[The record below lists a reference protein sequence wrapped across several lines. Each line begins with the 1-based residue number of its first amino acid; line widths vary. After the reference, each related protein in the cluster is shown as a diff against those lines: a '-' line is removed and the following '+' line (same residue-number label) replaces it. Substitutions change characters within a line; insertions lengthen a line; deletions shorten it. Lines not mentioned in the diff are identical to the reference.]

1 MAVRKTK
8 EIGVR
13 KILGA
18 RIQNILW
25 MFGKEFSTL
34 LIIAFL
40 IAAPV
45 AGYAMYKYL
54 QDFIYRIDIG
64 VWVFVAAIACTF
76 LIAFITVGFKSVKA
90 SLANP
95 VNSLRTE

>member
-13 KILGA
+13 KVLGA
-18 RIQNILW
+18 GIQNILW
-25 MFGKEFSTL
+25 MFGKEFTIL
-34 LIIAFL
+34 LLVAFV

-54 QDFIYRIDIG
+54 MDFQYRIDIG
-64 VWVFVAAIACTF
+64 VWVFAAAIGCTF
-76 LIAFITVGFKSVKA
+76 LIAFVTVGYKSFKA

-95 VNSLRTE
+95 VISLRTE